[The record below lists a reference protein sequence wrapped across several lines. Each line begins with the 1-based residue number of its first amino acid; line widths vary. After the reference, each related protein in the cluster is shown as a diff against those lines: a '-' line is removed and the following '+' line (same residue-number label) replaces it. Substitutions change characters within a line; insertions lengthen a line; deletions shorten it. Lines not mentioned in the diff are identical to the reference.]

1 MRTIPKKEDLFTE
14 FKSDTKEKNGLPDS
28 ELIDAIVGMT
38 NAEGGILYLGV
49 EDDGEITGLTKQ
61 HKDAIGVM
69 TLIAN
74 STVPTVSTRAEIITE
89 NKKDILRIEV
99 PKARTVTATS
109 RGKTLR
115 RRLKFDG
122 SPEVVPLFP
131 YEITSRLSE
140 LSLLDFSAQPLEGA
154 TDDDL
159 DNLEFERLRNII
171 KNNIGSDK
179 SLLELNQEDFYK
191 ALHFVVEENGKII
204 PTVTGLLFLGKTES
218 LKRLIPTYRASFQV
232 LSGTNVKINETSN
245 EPLVKIFEKFY
256 TYFQAWNPEKEM
268 EYGLFRI
275 PVPEFTP
282 GAFREGLLNA
292 FCHRDYTQ
300 LGQVRVLIDDEG
312 MTISSQGG
320 FIEGVN
326 SENLIFVEPHGRNP
340 CLSDVLKRVGL
351 AEKTGRG
358 IDRIYEGS
366 ILYGRPWPDYSES
379 TSSIVKLFVSRANPD
394 MQFTKMIADE
404 QNRRNQPLSIN
415 ALMILSTIRNERRV
429 TAERL
434 SEVIHLNKSRTSSTI
449 ENLVEAGLVEA
460 IGNGVNR
467 SYILSAKVYKQNN
480 ESVKY
485 VRQTDIDA
493 VRYPELIIKLAKQQ
507 DGVITKEDVAELLKI
522 TDVQAYLQI
531 KKLLTEGKLVPNQ
544 KGKYAN
550 YKLKD

>member
-69 TLIAN
+69 ALIAN

-99 PKARTVTATS
+99 PKTRTVTATS

-131 YEITSRLSE
+131 YEISSRLSE

-550 YKLKD
+550 YKLND

>member
-154 TDDDL
+154 TEDDL

-191 ALHFVVEENGKII
+191 ALHFIVEENGKII
-204 PTVTGLLFLGKTES
+204 PTVTGLLFLGRTES

-245 EPLVKIFEKFY
+245 DPLVKIFEKFY

-379 TSSIVKLFVSRANPD
+379 TSSIVRLFVSRANPD

-531 KKLLTEGKLVPNQ
+531 KKLLAEGKLVPNQ

>member
-69 TLIAN
+69 ALIAN

-531 KKLLTEGKLVPNQ
+531 KKLLAEGKLVPNQ

>member
-122 SPEVVPLFP
+122 SPEAVPLFP

-154 TDDDL
+154 TEDDL

-191 ALHFVVEENGKII
+191 ALHFIVEENGKII
-204 PTVTGLLFLGKTES
+204 PTVTGLLFLGRTES

-245 EPLVKIFEKFY
+245 DPLVKIFEKFY

-312 MTISSQGG
+312 LTISSQGG

-434 SEVIHLNKSRTSSTI
+434 REVIHLNKSRTSSTI

-507 DGVITKEDVAELLKI
+507 DGVITKKDVTELLKI

-531 KKLLTEGKLVPNQ
+531 KKLLGEGKLVLNQ

-550 YKLKD
+550 YKVKD

>member
-1 MRTIPKKEDLFTE
+1 MRTIPEKEDLFTE

-28 ELIDAIVGMT
+28 ELIEAVVGMA
-38 NAEGGILYLGV
+38 NAEGGIIYVGV
-49 EDDGEITGLTKQ
+49 EDDGTITGLTKK

-69 TLIAN
+69 ALVAN
-74 STVPTVSTRAEIITE
+74 STVPSISTRAEVITE
-89 NKKDILRIEV
+89 EKIDILQIEV

-109 RGKTLR
+109 SGKTLR

-122 SPEVVPLFP
+122 SPEAVPLFP
-131 YEITSRLSE
+131 YEIPSRLSE
-140 LSLLDFSAQPLEGA
+140 LSLLDFSAQPVEGA
-154 TDDDL
+154 TEEDL
-159 DNLEFERLRNII
+159 DILEFEHLRSII
-171 KNNIGSDK
+171 KNNPGSDK
-179 SLLELNQEDFYK
+179 SLLELNKEDFYK
-191 ALHFVVEENGKII
+191 ALHFVAEENGKTI

-218 LKRLIPTYRASFQV
+218 LKRFMPTHRASFQV
-232 LSGTNVKINETSN
+232 LSGTSVKINETSN
-245 EPLVKIFEKFY
+245 EPLGKLFERFS
-256 TYFQAWNPEKEM
+256 TYFTAWNPEKEM

-275 PVPEFTP
+275 PVPEFTLA
-282 GAFREGLLNA
+282 AFREGLLNA

-326 SENLIFVEPHGRNP
+326 AENLISVEPHGRNP
-340 CLSDVLKRVGL
+340 CLSDVLKRTGM

-379 TSSIVKLFVSRANPD
+379 TSSIVKLFVPRANPD

-404 QNRRNQPLSIN
+404 QNRRDRPLSIN
-415 ALMILSTIRNERRV
+415 ALMILSTIRSERRV
-429 TAERL
+429 NIERL
-434 SEVIHLNKSRTSSTI
+434 SEVVHINKTRTITTI

-460 IGNGVNR
+460 IGNGAHR

-480 ESVKY
+480 ESAKY

-493 VRYPELIIKLAKQQ
+493 VRYPELILKLANQQ
-507 DGVITKEDVAELLKI
+507 DGIITKEDVMNLLKI
-522 TDVQAYLQI
+522 TGGQAYSQI
-531 KKLLTEGKLVPNQ
+531 KKLLAEGKLVPNQ

>member
-1 MRTIPKKEDLFTE
+1 MSNFLAGFSKGRFLCANLILLLTAILEFITSNSFSSVDKIKFMNDLRTSHFTDEEIRSIIKVLKERKFISSAVIC
-14 FKSDTKEKNGLPDS
+14 KSPEDKPIEDFLLNFWDFEKSPYVKEKKLKNQTIHQSYCATMKSRVKLYWIPM
-28 ELIDAIVGMT
+28 LIGRSVGSITRKDVQQIFNDESILKLAPKTINSIVSSLT
-38 NAEGGILYLGV
+38 VPLKWAFFNDLTENNCFDGILKCGQKSQS
-49 EDDGEITGLTKQ
+49 GIFSPW
-61 HKDAIGVM
+61 
-69 TLIAN
+69 N
-74 STVPTVSTRAEIITE
+74 
-89 NKKDILRIEV
+89 
-99 PKARTVTATS
+99 
-109 RGKTLR
+109 
-115 RRLKFDG
+115 RL
-122 SPEVVPLFP
+122 
-131 YEITSRLSE
+131 
-140 LSLLDFSAQPLEGA
+140 LLCLQ
-154 TDDDL
+154 
-159 DNLEFERLRNII
+159 R
-171 KNNIGSDK
+171 
-179 SLLELNQEDFYK
+179 
-191 ALHFVVEENGKII
+191 NGKMIQQNLQMSWHSI
-204 PTVTGLLFLGKTES
+204 
-218 LKRLIPTYRASFQV
+218 
-232 LSGTNVKINETSN
+232 
-245 EPLVKIFEKFY
+245 
-256 TYFQAWNPEKEM
+256 KEM

-493 VRYPELIIKLAKQQ
+493 VRYPELIIKLAKRQ

-522 TDVQAYLQI
+522 TNVQAYLQI
-531 KKLLTEGKLVPNQ
+531 KKLLAEGKLVLNQ

-550 YKLKD
+550 YKVKD

>member
-1 MRTIPKKEDLFTE
+1 
-14 FKSDTKEKNGLPDS
+14 
-28 ELIDAIVGMT
+28 
-38 NAEGGILYLGV
+38 
-49 EDDGEITGLTKQ
+49 
-61 HKDAIGVM
+61 
-69 TLIAN
+69 
-74 STVPTVSTRAEIITE
+74 
-89 NKKDILRIEV
+89 
-99 PKARTVTATS
+99 
-109 RGKTLR
+109 
-115 RRLKFDG
+115 
-122 SPEVVPLFP
+122 
-131 YEITSRLSE
+131 
-140 LSLLDFSAQPLEGA
+140 
-154 TDDDL
+154 
-159 DNLEFERLRNII
+159 
-171 KNNIGSDK
+171 
-179 SLLELNQEDFYK
+179 
-191 ALHFVVEENGKII
+191 
-204 PTVTGLLFLGKTES
+204 
-218 LKRLIPTYRASFQV
+218 
-232 LSGTNVKINETSN
+232 
-245 EPLVKIFEKFY
+245 
-256 TYFQAWNPEKEM
+256 M

-282 GAFREGLLNA
+282 RAFREGLLNA
-292 FCHRDYTQ
+292 FGHRDYTQ

-366 ILYGRPWPDYSES
+366 IIYGRPWPDYSES
-379 TSSIVKLFVSRANPD
+379 TTSIVKLFLPRANPD
-394 MQFTKMIADE
+394 MQFIKMIADE

-429 TAERL
+429 TVDRL

-460 IGNGVNR
+460 IGNGANR

-480 ESVKY
+480 DSAKY

-531 KKLLTEGKLVPNQ
+531 KKLLAEGKLVPNQ

>member
-1 MRTIPKKEDLFTE
+1 M
-14 FKSDTKEKNGLPDS
+14 
-28 ELIDAIVGMT
+28 
-38 NAEGGILYLGV
+38 
-49 EDDGEITGLTKQ
+49 
-61 HKDAIGVM
+61 
-69 TLIAN
+69 
-74 STVPTVSTRAEIITE
+74 
-89 NKKDILRIEV
+89 
-99 PKARTVTATS
+99 
-109 RGKTLR
+109 
-115 RRLKFDG
+115 
-122 SPEVVPLFP
+122 FP
-131 YEITSRLSE
+131 YEIPSRLSE

-154 TDDDL
+154 TEEDL
-159 DNLEFERLRNII
+159 DVLEFERLKSII
-171 KNNIGSDK
+171 KNSIGSDK

-191 ALHFVVEENGKII
+191 ALHFIVEENGKII

-218 LKRLIPTYRASFQV
+218 IKRLMPTYRASFQV

-245 EPLVKIFEKFY
+245 EPLGKLFERFS
-256 TYFQAWNPEKEM
+256 TYFTAWNPEKEM

-282 GAFREGLLNA
+282 SAFREGLLNA
-292 FCHRDYTQ
+292 FGHRDYTQ

-379 TSSIVKLFVSRANPD
+379 TSSIVKLFVPRANPD

-429 TAERL
+429 TVERL

-460 IGNGVNR
+460 IGNGPNR

-480 ESVKY
+480 ESAKY

-522 TDVQAYLQI
+522 TEVQAYLQI
-531 KKLLTEGKLVPNQ
+531 KKLLAEGKLVPNQ

>member
-1 MRTIPKKEDLFTE
+1 MRTIPEKEDLFTE

-28 ELIDAIVGMT
+28 ELIDAVVGMA

-69 TLIAN
+69 ALIAN
-74 STVPTVSTRAEIITE
+74 STVPSVSTRAEIITE
-89 NKKDILRIEV
+89 NKTDILRIEV

-109 RGKTLR
+109 SGKTLR

-122 SPEVVPLFP
+122 SPEAVPLFP
-131 YEITSRLSE
+131 YEIPSRLSE
-140 LSLLDFSAQPLEGA
+140 LSLLDFSAQPVEGA
-154 TDDDL
+154 TEEDL
-159 DNLEFERLRNII
+159 DVLEFERLKSII
-171 KNNIGSDK
+171 KNSIGSDK

-191 ALHFVVEENGKII
+191 ALHFIVEENGKII

-218 LKRLIPTYRASFQV
+218 IKRLMPTYRASFQV
-232 LSGTNVKINETSN
+232 LSGTNVIINETSN
-245 EPLVKIFEKFY
+245 EPLGKLFERFS
-256 TYFQAWNPEKEM
+256 TYFTAWNPEKEM

-282 GAFREGLLNA
+282 RAFREGLLNA
-292 FCHRDYTQ
+292 FGHRDYTQ

-379 TSSIVKLFVSRANPD
+379 TSSIVKLFVPRANPD

-415 ALMILSTIRNERRV
+415 ALMILSTIRNERRITV
-429 TAERL
+429 ERL

-449 ENLVEAGLVEA
+449 QNLVEAGLVEA
-460 IGNGVNR
+460 IGNGSNR

-480 ESVKY
+480 ESAKY

-531 KKLLTEGKLVPNQ
+531 KKLLAEGKLVPNQ

>member
-69 TLIAN
+69 ALIAN

-312 MTISSQGG
+312 LTISSQGG

>member
-74 STVPTVSTRAEIITE
+74 STVPTVSIRAEIITE

-531 KKLLTEGKLVPNQ
+531 KKLLAEGKLVPNQ